1 MSWPPC
7 NICKAQRRN
16 LGNAR
21 HGAIWN
27 CRKMAHHAWK
37 CPLPED
43 WKKFWSKFY
52 LTKTWELEGF
62 AKMLAKQ
69 RKRYLK

>member
-1 MSWPPC
+1 
-7 NICKAQRRN
+7 
-16 LGNAR
+16 
-21 HGAIWN
+21 
-27 CRKMAHHAWK
+27 MAHHAWK

-43 WKKFWSKFY
+43 WKKFWCKFY